1 MNQNSDYRKIARDY
15 KGNVFNS
22 IFNQPKEILELYN
35 ALNNSHYTDESL
47 IEVTTIGEGDL
58 YAGIYNDSSFI
69 INSEELNIWE
79 HQSSRNPNMPM
90 RELLYLAES
99 YERYIKD
106 HYLEKEMYTSKQV
119 MFPAPKFVVFYNGM
133 ETTEDSYVMRLSD
146 CFMTK
151 GSDLKMQ
158 VKAYNINYGR
168 NRELMEKCKTLQ
180 DYSVLIHRIR
190 VYNKIEPTKE
200 KAVERAIDECIKE
213 HRLEEYLTKNR
224 KEVSGM
230 LLTVPTH
237 EEIAE
242 AQYKVDIEE
251 AEARG
256 EARGRAEGKTELI
269 YRIREY
275 AEENHCS
282 LEQAFLAMEAT
293 QKKSM
298 QHASTRKPT
307 GRAR

>member
-1 MNQNSDYRKIARDY
+1 MKEENTRDDYRKLEREY

-35 ALNNSHYTDESL
+35 ALNGSHYTDEGL
-47 IEVTTIGEGDL
+47 IDVTTIGEGDL
-58 YAGIYNDSSFI
+58 YVGIHNDSSFI

-79 HQSSRNPNMPM
+79 HQSTRNPNMPM

-106 HYLEKEMYTSKQV
+106 YHLEKEMYTSRQV
-119 MFPAPKFVVFYNGM
+119 MFPTPKFVVFYNGM
-133 ETTEDSYVMRLSD
+133 EKTKDSYEMRLSD

-151 GSDLKMQ
+151 GGDLEMK

-224 KEVSGM
+224 KEVRGM
-230 LLTVPTH
+230 LLAIPTP

-242 AQYKVDIEE
+242 AQHKVDIED

-256 EARGRAEGKTELI
+256 EARGEAELI
-269 YRIREY
+269 DKIRKY
-275 AEENHCS
+275 AEQNNCS
-282 LEQAFLAMEAT
+282 LEKAFLAVEEM
-293 QKKSM
+293 QKKNF
-298 QHASTRKPT
+298 QHTAIKKPT

>member
-119 MFPAPKFVVFYNGM
+119 MFPTPKFVVFYNGIG
-133 ETTEDSYVMRLSD
+133 ETKDQYEMRLSD

-151 GSDLKMQ
+151 GSDLEMK
-158 VKAYNINYGR
+158 VRAYNINYGR

-190 VYNKIEPTKE
+190 VYNKVEETKE
-200 KAVERAIDECIKE
+200 RAVEKAIEECIGE
-213 HRLEEYLTKNR
+213 HRLEDYLRKNR
-224 KEVSGM
+224 KEVRGM
-230 LLTVPTH
+230 LLAVPTH

-242 AQYKVDIEE
+242 AQREVDREE
-251 AEARG
+251 A
-256 EARGRAEGKTELI
+256 RAEGKAELI
-269 YRIREY
+269 DKIRKY
-275 AEENHCS
+275 AEQNNCS
-282 LEQAFLAMEAT
+282 LEKAFLAVEAM
-293 QKKSM
+293 QKKNV
-298 QHASTRKPT
+298 QHTAPKKPT